1 MYIENE
7 KEEFEKEKRQMEF
20 TATVHGAKLKKPKG
34 GTQDGASGKSS
45 NVRNVDEDSIN
56 VYEYG
61 DTEKFNN
68 MTEEEK
74 EAYSNLQIQQL
85 MGVGF

>member
-1 MYIENE
+1 MYIESE

-20 TATVHGAKLKKPKG
+20 TAQVHGAKLKKSKGPKSADS
-34 GTQDGASGKSS
+34 TGKTSS
-45 NVRNVDEDSIN
+45 ARNVDEDSDN
-56 VYEYG
+56 TYSYG
-61 DTEKFNN
+61 ETSKFDN

-74 EAYSNLQIQQL
+74 EAYSNAQVQQL